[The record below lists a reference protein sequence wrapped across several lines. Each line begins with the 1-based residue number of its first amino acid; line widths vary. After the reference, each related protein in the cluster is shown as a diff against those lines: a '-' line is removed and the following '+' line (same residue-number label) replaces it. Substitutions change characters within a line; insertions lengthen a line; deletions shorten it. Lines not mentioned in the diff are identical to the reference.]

1 MTRKLLAGYL
11 LGILLSIGQAHAQG
25 TFRYAELGDFDLES
39 GLVIQNCR
47 IGYRTFGKL
56 NKEMSNAILFPTW
69 FAGTSQD
76 VASYVGGA
84 NKMLDSLKYYIV
96 AVDALG
102 NGVSSSPSNSK
113 QQAGA
118 AFPQFSIRDMVNSQY
133 VLLTRKLKIN
143 RLEAVVGI
151 SMGGMQTF
159 QWMISHP
166 EFMFKAIPIVGS
178 PRLTSQDLLLY
189 QTELQAIEAIQTCGS
204 SDLVLM
210 KTLASI
216 HALALT
222 TPEYRVRMTK
232 PEDYKKYLADQEKGV
247 MTKKPMDWACQLKA
261 VMEHDIYQDPGKT
274 VEQIAQTI
282 ITRYILIVSAM
293 QDHMV
298 NPGPGRELATLLQA
312 ETLELTGDCGHSAPS
327 CELPRLVEA
336 VKRVL
341 KK

>member
-1 MTRKLLAGYL
+1 MTRKLLAGYVL
-11 LGILLSIGQAHAQG
+11 LFLFGIGQVQAQG
-25 TFRYAELGDFDLES
+25 TFRYADLGDFDLES

-56 NKEMSNAILFPTW
+56 NKDLSNVILFPTW

-76 VASYVGGA
+76 VVGYVGGA
-84 NKMLDSLKYYIV
+84 NKMLDSLKYYII

-118 AFPQFSIRDMVNSQY
+118 AFPKFSIRDMVNSQY
-133 VLLTRKLKIN
+133 LLLTRKLKIN
-143 RLEAVVGI
+143 RLEAVIGI

-178 PRLTSQDLLLY
+178 PRLTSQDLLLC
-189 QTELQAIEAIQTCGS
+189 QTQLQVIETNQNCESNEPA
-204 SDLVLM
+204 LM
-210 KTLASI
+210 KSLAYI

-232 PEDYKKYLADQEKGV
+232 TEDYKKYLADQEKGV
-247 MTKKPMDWACQLKA
+247 MTKKPLDWACQLRA
-261 VMEHDIYQDPGKT
+261 IVEHDIYEDPGKT

-282 ITRYILIVSAM
+282 TTRYVLIVSAI

-298 NPGPGRELATLLQA
+298 NPASARELATLLQA
-312 ETLELTGDCGHSAPS
+312 ETLELTGDCGHLAPS

-336 VKRVL
+336 VQRVL